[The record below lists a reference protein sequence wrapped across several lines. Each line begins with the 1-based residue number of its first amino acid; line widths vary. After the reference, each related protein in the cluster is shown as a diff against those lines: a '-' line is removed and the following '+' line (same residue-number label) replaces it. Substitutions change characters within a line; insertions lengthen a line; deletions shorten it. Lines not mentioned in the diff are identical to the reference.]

1 MFAQGIKR
9 KDRTMTEGKRPG
21 GLTALAVINFV
32 FVGLGLIGVLML
44 AAFFAF
50 IGMLP
55 TDEMPE
61 EQRAQIEAF
70 QNMGLPVFILSF
82 VLSIVSSVLLLVSGI
97 GYLKQKKI
105 MGRMVGNTYAVVSI
119 VSSVVSGMM
128 FAAEL
133 GGGFNIGTIIGLIY
147 PVVTLILLNTT
158 FRDDLIY

>member
-1 MFAQGIKR
+1 
-9 KDRTMTEGKRPG
+9 MTEGKRPG

-50 IGMLP
+50 IGMIP

-61 EQRAQIEAF
+61 EQRAQIEAL

-119 VSSVVSGMM
+119 VSSVITGMM